1 MCQKRKATGR
11 GRAPTYRYTPGA
23 SITKW
28 ERQKLPCASGF
39 FRKSDTGRVREPT
52 YWYTPGAS
60 IAKWER
66 QKLPCA
72 SGFFRKNVTGRV
84 REPTYRYTPGAS
96 ITKREHPKLPC
107 ASGFFRK
114 NVTGRVREPTYRY
127 TPGAALIKR
136 RSRGFSWL
144 CWDGAASEWP
154 CSQSGGF
161 VPGSRRKSDLLLP
174 GCGCVHRTYQSASAA
189 HLPLAR

>member
-1 MCQKRKATGR
+1 MCQKRKVTGR
-11 GRAPTYRYTPGA
+11 ERAPTY
-23 SITKW
+23 W
-28 ERQKLPCASGF
+28 
-39 FRKSDTGRVREPT
+39 
-52 YWYTPGAS
+52 
-60 IAKWER
+60 
-66 QKLPCA
+66 
-72 SGFFRKNVTGRV
+72 
-84 REPTYRYTPGAS
+84 YTPGAS

-114 NVTGRVREPTYRY
+114 NVAGRVREPMDWYTPGASTAKRERQKLPCASGFFRKSDTGRVREPMDWY
-127 TPGAALIKR
+127 TAGASLIRR

-161 VPGSRRKSDLLLP
+161 VPGSHRKSDPLLP

-189 HLPLAR
+189 RPPLAR

>member
-1 MCQKRKATGR
+1 MCQKRKVTGR
-11 GRAPTYRYTPGA
+11 GRAPPYWHTPGA
-23 SITKW
+23 SITKR
-28 ERQKLPCASGF
+28 EHPKLPCASGF
-39 FRKSDTGRVREPT
+39 FRKNVTGRGRTPT
-52 YWYTPGAS
+52 YRYTPGAP

-66 QKLPCA
+66 QKLPCV

-84 REPTYRYTPGAS
+84 REPTYWYTPGAS

-127 TPGAALIKR
+127 TPGASLIKR

-154 CSQSGGF
+154 CSQSGES
-161 VPGSRRKSDLLLP
+161 VPGSRRKSDPLLP
-174 GCGCVHRTYQSASAA
+174 GCGCVRRTYQSASAV
-189 HLPLAR
+189 HRLPAR

>member
-1 MCQKRKATGR
+1 MCQKRKVTGR
-11 GRAPTYRYTPGA
+11 ERA
-23 SITKW
+23 
-28 ERQKLPCASGF
+28 
-39 FRKSDTGRVREPT
+39 PT

-66 QKLPCA
+66 PKLPCA
-72 SGFFRKNVTGRV
+72 SGFFRKNVTRRV

-96 ITKREHPKLPC
+96 IAKREHPKLPC

-154 CSQSGGF
+154 CSQSGES
-161 VPGSRRKSDLLLP
+161 VPGSRRKSDPLLP
-174 GCGCVHRTYQSASAA
+174 GCGCVRRTYQSASAA
-189 HLPLAR
+189 HRLPAR

>member
-11 GRAPTYRYTPGA
+11 GRVPPYWHKPGA
-23 SITKW
+23 SITKR
-28 ERQKLPCASGF
+28 EHPKLLCASGF
-39 FRKSDTGRVREPT
+39 FRKSVTGRVRAPA
-52 YWYTPGAS
+52 YWYNLRAS
-60 IAKWER
+60 ISKGESER
-66 QKLPCA
+66 LPCA

-96 ITKREHPKLPC
+96 
-107 ASGFFRK
+107 
-114 NVTGRVREPTYRY
+114 
-127 TPGAALIKR
+127 LIKH

-154 CSQSGGF
+154 CSQSGES
-161 VPGSRRKSDLLLP
+161 VPGSRRKSDPLLP

-189 HLPLAR
+189 HRLPAR